1 MSRDLY
7 GFPERPIKGWSRLSR
22 WLGYIAILLLIALTL
37 LTSVDVV
44 ARYWFNSPIKGA
56 FEVTQLLLAA
66 LIFVAFPLT
75 TAMREHIEVD
85 LIANFMGGMID
96 RVFTFL
102 AGLISSAVLVAI
114 AWRLLHHAS
123 KLAADGAVTD
133 SLQLPLQP
141 IGYIGAASCLLSAG
155 LAFAITLNGWKEG
168 GKDD

>member
-7 GFPERPIKGWSRLSR
+7 GFPERPIKGWSALSR
-22 WLGYIAILLLIALTL
+22 TLGYMAILLLIALTL

-44 ARYWFNSPIKGA
+44 ARYWFNSPIRGA
-56 FEVTQLLLAA
+56 FEMTQLLLAA

-96 RVFTFL
+96 RIFTFL
-102 AGLISSAVLVAI
+102 AGLLSATILLALG
-114 AWRLLHHAS
+114 WRLFHHAT

-141 IGYIGAASCLLSAG
+141 IGYIGATSCLLSAG
-155 LAFAITLNGWKEG
+155 LALAITLNGWKEG
-168 GKDD
+168 GKK